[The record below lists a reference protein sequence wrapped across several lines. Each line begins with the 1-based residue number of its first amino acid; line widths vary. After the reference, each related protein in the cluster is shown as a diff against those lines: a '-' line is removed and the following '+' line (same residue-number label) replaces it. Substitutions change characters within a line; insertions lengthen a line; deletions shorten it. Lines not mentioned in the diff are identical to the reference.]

1 MTARAFWTTSFP
13 VSLTVRGE
21 SILLTRGKSPAV
33 HGRMVSRLAPV
44 DAEELCKLET
54 LDPLELLPATTIHAV
69 LKHAAATWPKRDA
82 IIQLMTADDPAPERI
97 AYAEYLARAERAAN
111 LFHHESAGEPA
122 VVGVIAPYL
131 SEALVAM
138 WGGAIA
144 GRYVPINPYLEP
156 AHVAAILVAAKA
168 TVLVIATDQHGP
180 GVWSGLGDLVDAV
193 PTLKR
198 VFRIQSGDQGDDFA
212 LCCAAHVSG
221 ELAFT
226 PATNPRDD
234 CAFMHTGGTTA
245 APKLVRHSHGGQLV
259 QAWLCGM
266 AMGNAEH
273 EVIGH
278 AMPNFHLGGAIA
290 VGLRAIVYG
299 QTVVTLTPSGFRNP
313 AIVSNFWPIVAQF
326 GITSIT
332 TAPTTAAAI
341 LAAGGAAVPCLTSF
355 TTGGSALPVSLA
367 QAFEDHFGITLKEVW
382 GGTEFQGIL
391 SFHYAAP
398 TRPRWGSCGRVVPFC
413 DVRSA
418 ILDGQ
423 AFVREARPDER
434 GTLIAAAPTLVEGF
448 ANPEADAGFFLSS
461 GPDQRRWATT
471 GDIGRVDDDR
481 FIWIGG
487 RAKDVIIRGGHNIDS
502 AMIDDALAGHPEV
515 VHVAA
520 VGKPCPRAGELP
532 MVFVERK
539 AGSQLSSDDLE
550 AFAREV
556 IPERAAVP
564 VDIRWIDAM
573 PLTAVGKVFK
583 PPLKDRA
590 VVLVIEEQCAIA
602 GVEACAIRIEEGT
615 AVVSLPASDG
625 EAAKDL
631 AASLARFAFH
641 CRIDLQP
648 VMSSTE

>member
-1 MTARAFWTTSFP
+1 MHDAKAASD
-13 VSLTVRGE
+13 
-21 SILLTRGKSPAV
+21 I
-33 HGRMVSRLAPV
+33 GRQVSRLALSNAADV
-44 DAEELCKLET
+44 AALDAT
-54 LDPLELLPATTIHAV
+54 DPLDLLPATTIHAAMQ
-69 LKHAAATWPKRDA
+69 HAARLWPEREA
-82 IIQLMTADDPAPERI
+82 IVQLMTADDPAPERI
-97 AYAEYLARAERAAN
+97 TYADYLARAERAAN
-111 LFHHESAGEPA
+111 LFYHESAGEPV

-156 AHVAAILVAAKA
+156 AHVAGILAAAKA
-168 TVLVIATDQHGP
+168 TVLVIATEQHGA
-180 GVWSGLGDLVDAV
+180 GVWSGLDRLVGAV

-198 VFRIQSGDQGDDFA
+198 VLRIQSGDPRDDFA
-212 LCCAAHVSG
+212 LCCAVHAAG
-221 ELAFT
+221 TLDFT
-226 PATNPRDD
+226 PAASPHDD

-245 APKLVRHSHGGQLV
+245 APKLVRHSHGGQLL

-266 AMGNAEH
+266 AMGSAEND
-273 EVIGH
+273 VIGH

-299 QTVVTLTPSGFRNP
+299 QTVVTLTPAGFRN
-313 AIVSNFWPIVAQF
+313 AQVIGNFWSIVARF

-341 LAAGGAAVPCLTSF
+341 LAAGGHSAACLTSY

-367 QAFEDHFGITLKEVW
+367 QAFENQFGIALKEVW

-391 SFHYAAP
+391 SFHYAGA
-398 TRPRWGSCGRVVPFC
+398 TRPRWGSCGRIVPFF

-423 AFVREARPDER
+423 AFVREAGPQER
-434 GTLIAAAPTLVEGF
+434 GTLIATGPTLVGGF
-448 ANPEADAGFFLSS
+448 ADPQADAGFLLTG
-461 GPDQRRWATT
+461 GPDERRWATT
-471 GDIGRVDDDR
+471 GDIGNVDDDG

-502 AMIDDALAGHPEV
+502 ALIDEALAGHPEV
-515 VHVAA
+515 VHAAA

-539 AGSQLSSDDLE
+539 AGSLLSVDDLAE
-550 AFAREV
+550 YARKS
-556 IPERAAVP
+556 IQERAAVP

-590 VVLVIEEQCAIA
+590 IAIAIEEQCRIA
-602 GVEACAIRIEEGT
+602 GVEPLEINVSNGNAIVTLTDELAGSAGQLD
-615 AVVSLPASDG
+615 AVLS
-625 EAAKDL
+625 
-631 AASLARFAFH
+631 RFSFR
-641 CRIDLQP
+641 CRIDRLP
-648 VMSSTE
+648 ALS